1 MEPPILE
8 IYFSIATPIAI
19 AIVLIA
25 ALAQYLNH
33 PSTWMAALAI
43 TALGLVAAFFAPA
56 VPILFGAGY
65 LAWALF
71 AQRGGRP
78 KLSGSGE
85 Q

>member
-1 MEPPILE
+1 MEPPILD
-8 IYFSIATPIAI
+8 IYWSLGPPIALLVAEVTAVALYLNTRDRLAAVVIAI
-19 AIVLIA
+19 AGCV
-25 ALAQYLNH
+25 
-33 PSTWMAALAI
+33 S
-43 TALGLVAAFFAPA
+43 AFFAPA

>member
-1 MEPPILE
+1 MEPPILDV
-8 IYFSIATPIAI
+8 YFSVATPIAI

-25 ALAQYLNH
+25 ALAQYLNR
-33 PSTWMAALAI
+33 PGTRMAALAI
-43 TALGLVAAFFAPA
+43 AALGLIAAFFAPA

-78 KLSGSGE
+78 KHSRSGE